1 MIYNIYHVHLLSDG
15 NDRKFASFDCYWQ
28 AKNVAA
34 ELLNEFQLPLDA
46 RTEIRVTE
54 LN

>member
-1 MIYNIYHVHLLSDG
+1 MIYNIYSVHLLSG
-15 NDRKFASFDCYWQ
+15 NDDRKFASFDCYWQ

-34 ELLNEFQLPLDA
+34 ELMNEYQLPLDA